1 MLLPYYKLPGNEA
14 GIDEAGRGCLA
25 GPVVAAAV
33 ILPEGYD
40 NPDMDDSKKLT
51 AVQREILRD
60 EIVSTAI
67 DYGIGVADNL
77 EIDQHNILQATF
89 LAMHRA
95 IDKLKTK
102 PEILI
107 IDGNRFR
114 SYRNI
119 PHHCIV
125 KGDSRYLSIAAASVM
140 AKTYRDELMNKL
152 SINFPHY
159 GWDRNAGYPTRFHRD
174 AIREFGLS
182 PYHRRSFRQ
191 LDEQIGLFRNE

>member
-1 MLLPYYKLPGNEA
+1 MLLPYYNLPGKEA

-33 ILPEGYD
+33 LLPEGYE
-40 NPDMDDSKKLT
+40 NPGLDDSKKLT
-51 AVQREILRD
+51 AVQRETLRN
-60 EIVSTAI
+60 EIISAAI
-67 DYGIGVADNL
+67 EYGIGIADNL

-95 IDKLKTK
+95 IDELKTK
-102 PEILI
+102 PKILL

-114 SYRNI
+114 PYRNI
-119 PHHCIV
+119 PHQCIV
-125 KGDSRYLSIAAASVM
+125 KGDSRYMSIAAASVM

-152 SINFPHY
+152 SVNFPHY
-159 GWDRNAGYPTRFHRD
+159 GWDRNVGYPTRFHRD

-182 PYHRRSFRQ
+182 PYHRRTFRQ
-191 LDEQIGLFRNE
+191 LDEQIGIFQNE